1 MNYDILCFM
10 QHKIIDYYLT
20 LVQCISATCIFMM
33 GARLQSINHGGKW
46 LNVGCSWAYG
56 GWGLLSKGKCE
67 IVDSGKTQHTRS
79 NGWKHPI
86 LYLHV
91 GKK

>member
-1 MNYDILCFM
+1 MNYDILCFI
-10 QHKIIDYYLT
+10 QRKIIDYYLT

-56 GWGLLSKGKCE
+56 GWGLLSKVKCE
-67 IVDSGKTQHTRS
+67 IVPLVDR
-79 NGWKHPI
+79 
-86 LYLHV
+86 V
-91 GKK
+91 GKHNTQEVMDENIQFYIYM